1 MVGDGT
7 AGPMMA
13 FGYKQAWLAVR
24 DTSADAVRAALG
36 LRDLGPVSWRVG
48 IDLAYLNDDRLAL
61 TPPLPGAGDTLWTLV
76 VGRWLFG
83 ERAGGRPDGRADGRP
98 GESIV
103 DVAALS
109 ATLRSEVQLFASHR
123 VVELHRW
130 QRARDG
136 ALIRSFEYL
145 GESGEVRDWRGD
157 PDQTERAIGLPAVLE
172 DDTDVI
178 VGESD
183 VMRVAA
189 TWSVNPQTL
198 DGLAPP
204 GPLHAAATP

>member
-1 MVGDGT
+1 MVGDETGGPG
-7 AGPMMA
+7 GPMMA

-61 TPPLPGAGDTLWTLV
+61 TPPLPGAGDASWTLV

-83 ERAGGRPDGRADGRP
+83 ERPGGLPTR
-98 GESIV
+98 ESIV
-103 DVAALS
+103 DVTGLS

-136 ALIRSFEYL
+136 ELIRSFDYL

-198 DGLAPP
+198 DGLAAP